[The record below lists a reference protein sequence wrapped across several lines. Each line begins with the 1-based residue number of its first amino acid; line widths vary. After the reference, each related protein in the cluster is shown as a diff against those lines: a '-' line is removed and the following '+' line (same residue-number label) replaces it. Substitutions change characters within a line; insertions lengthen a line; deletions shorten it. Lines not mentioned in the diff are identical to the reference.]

1 MYRHQ
6 RGIPDWAVI
15 LAAPLLAF
23 VAGACAG
30 GPAPAMSGG
39 ATLAITGA
47 RIWDGTGGPTI
58 EDGVILVRDGR
69 ISAVGSASQVAVPSG
84 AEVVALDGRWVIPGL
99 VNAHGHV
106 GPDGE
111 RTSVAEELEIYAH
124 YGVTTVLSLGDEAE
138 HMRDERG
145 SPDLRRARLFVAG
158 PRVGAASAQEA
169 RAEVDRRAA
178 MGVDWVKAG
187 LTNLD
192 ATEATREV
200 IASARARG
208 LPVAVHIERLEPAR
222 LIVEAGAVLVAH
234 SVRDLPVDQ
243 RFVDL
248 MLERGACLTPTLTRE
263 VSTFV
268 YSERPAFFDD
278 PFFLDRSAPADVES
292 FLTPERRAQ
301 AGNAQATY
309 WREQLPLAMENLR
322 RLHEAGVLIALGTD
336 SGPSGRFQ
344 GYFEHLELE
353 MMGDA
358 GLEPQDVLRAAT
370 SDAARCIGLAGQV
383 GTLEPGAWADLVAL
397 DASPIEDV
405 RNTRRIH
412 GVWIAGNRVR

>member
-1 MYRHQ
+1 MDRRQH
-6 RGIPDWAVI
+6 PI
-15 LAAPLLAF
+15 LGWVMAFAAPLLAC

-30 GPAPAMSGG
+30 GPGPATSGD
-39 ATLAITGA
+39 ATLAFTGA
-47 RIWDGTGGPTI
+47 RIWDGTGGPAI
-58 EDGVILVRDGR
+58 ENGVLLVRDGR
-69 ISAVGSASQVAVPSG
+69 ISAVGSASQVEVPSG

-145 SPDLRRARLFVAG
+145 SLELRKARLLVAG

-169 RAEVDRRAA
+169 RTEVNRRAA

-222 LIVEAGAVLVAH
+222 RIVEAGAALVAH
-234 SVRDLPVDQ
+234 SVRDVPVDQ
-243 RFVDL
+243 PFIDL

-263 VSTFV
+263 FSTFV

-278 PFFLDRSAPADVES
+278 PFFLERSAPADVES
-292 FLTPERRAQ
+292 FVTPERRAQ

-322 RLHEAGVLIALGTD
+322 RLHDAGVLIAMGTD

-344 GYFEHLELE
+344 GYFEHLEIE

-358 GLEPQDVLRAAT
+358 GLEPEDVLRAAT
-370 SDAARCIGLAGQV
+370 SDAARCIGLAGEV

-397 DASPIEDV
+397 DASPVEDV

>member
-6 RGIPDWAVI
+6 RGIPGWAMI

-30 GPAPAMSGG
+30 GPAPATSGG
-39 ATLAITGA
+39 ATLAFTDA
-47 RIWDGTGGPTI
+47 RVWDGTGRPPI
-58 EDGVILVRDGR
+58 EDGVVLVRDGR
-69 ISAVGSASQVAVPSG
+69 ITAVGSASQVSIPSG
-84 AEVVALDGRWVIPGL
+84 AEVVTLDGRWLIPGL

-124 YGVTTVLSLGDEAE
+124 YGITTVLSLGDEGE
-138 HMRDERG
+138 HMREERW
-145 SPDLRRARLFVAG
+145 SPALRRARLLVAG
-158 PRVGAASAQEA
+158 PRVGAASAEEA
-169 RAEVDRRAA
+169 RAEVERRAD
-178 MGVDWVKAG
+178 MQVDWVKAG
-187 LTNLD
+187 LTNLE
-192 ATEATREV
+192 ATEATRAV

-222 LIVEAGAVLVAH
+222 RIVEAGAVLVAH
-234 SVRDLPVDQ
+234 SVRDVPIDQ
-243 RFVDL
+243 AFVDL

-268 YSERPAFFDD
+268 YAERPEFFDD
-278 PFFLDRSAPADVES
+278 PFFLERSAPPNVES
-292 FLTPERRAQ
+292 FVTAERRAQ
-301 AGNAQATY
+301 ATNTQATY

-322 RLHEAGVLIALGTD
+322 RLHEADVLIAMGTD

-344 GYFEHLELE
+344 GYFEHLELG
-353 MMGDA
+353 MMVDA
-358 GLEPQDVLRAAT
+358 GLGAEAVLRAAT

-383 GTLEPGAWADLVAL
+383 GTLEPGTWADFLAL
-397 DASPIEDV
+397 DASPLEDI